1 MGLRPENDEIFVRP
15 AGRPRMRGPRR
26 ARDAAADVVDDVVSH
41 LVDALEASGARHES
55 LAAFG
60 HAAIRAARRR
70 PRAGFSGR
78 VLWVDDQPET
88 IEPMLAALRR
98 LGVEVDVVMSTKE
111 AIDAVFTGSYA
122 GVVSDMRREE
132 GGVDHP
138 FAGIEL
144 ARALEPSSP
153 GRPML
158 VYTGPYG
165 IQYEDELRDAGVVAV
180 TSRATVLLDHVTA
193 WARV

>member
-1 MGLRPENDEIFVRP
+1 MDLRLEQGETDRP
-15 AGRPRMRGPRR
+15 AGRIRIRRPRR
-26 ARDAAADVVDDVVSH
+26 ARDAVAGVVDDVVSH
-41 LVDALEASGARHES
+41 LLDAFEAGGARHES
-55 LAAFG
+55 MAAFR
-60 HAAIRAARRR
+60 HAAIRAAQRR

-78 VLWVDDQPET
+78 VLWVDDLPET
-88 IEPMLAALRR
+88 IEPLLAALRR

-111 AIDAVFTGSYA
+111 AIDSVFTSSYA

-144 ARALEPSSP
+144 ARALEPSSA

-158 VYTGPYG
+158 VYTGPRG
-165 IQYEDELRDAGVVAV
+165 IQYEDELRDAGVLAA

-193 WARV
+193 WARA